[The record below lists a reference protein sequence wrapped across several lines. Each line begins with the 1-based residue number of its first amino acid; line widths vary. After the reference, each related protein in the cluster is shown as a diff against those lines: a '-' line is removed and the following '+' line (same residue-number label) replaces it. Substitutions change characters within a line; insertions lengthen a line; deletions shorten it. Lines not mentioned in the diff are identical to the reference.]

1 MNKDQIIGI
10 IRHALTFAGGA
21 IVAKGLASEEVVVEL
36 TGALI
41 TAIGAIWSIV
51 VKMKTEEPK

>member
-10 IRHALTFAGGA
+10 VRHALTFAGGV

-51 VKMKTEEPK
+51 VKIKTEEPK